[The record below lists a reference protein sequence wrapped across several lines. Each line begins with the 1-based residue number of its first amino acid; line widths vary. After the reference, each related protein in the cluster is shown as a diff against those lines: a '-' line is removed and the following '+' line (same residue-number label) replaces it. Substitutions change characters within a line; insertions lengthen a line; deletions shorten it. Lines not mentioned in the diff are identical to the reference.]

1 MIDPSLLQSYNEAK
15 YHVFDPDMVLKIG
28 ERNESLDKLLFEY
41 GNEDWAFITA
51 SNPRSNLLSDGVNGA
66 RFALLK
72 EAVKFWLY
80 FEGEGVGSDPA
91 WKPEQSLLILGIKEL
106 DAIEIGKSFDQN
118 AIVTGRIY
126 SPAELIIIP
135 EEGNG

>member
-28 ERNESLDKLLFEY
+28 ESNPVLDKLLIEN

-51 SNPRSNLLSDGVNGA
+51 SNPRSSLLSDGVNGA

-72 EAVKFWLY
+72 EVAKSWFY
-80 FEGEGVGSDPA
+80 FEGEGVGSDPE
-91 WKPEQSLLILGIKEL
+91 WKPEQSLLILGIKAP

-118 AIVTGRIY
+118 AIVVGKIY

-135 EEGNG
+135 AEDNA